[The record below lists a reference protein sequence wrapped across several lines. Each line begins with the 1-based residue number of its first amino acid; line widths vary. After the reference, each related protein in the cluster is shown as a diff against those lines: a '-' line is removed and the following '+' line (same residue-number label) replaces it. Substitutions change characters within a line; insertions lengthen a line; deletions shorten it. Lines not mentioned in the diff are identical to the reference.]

1 MSERLPNKYLP
12 DFISKKID
20 MLEAANMFKKA
31 IDKIAIEQG
40 MDPEWETLIKTYDK
54 FVEQG
59 NDKSIV
65 VGWEAGPHDW
75 GVAYSLG
82 SNPKSYTMDNNIQDW
97 YLECH
102 YGFDVIFTPKDFD
115 NAKSYHSVVIE
126 NKNKEVPFKNYIVKE
141 NTISV

>member
-1 MSERLPNKYLP
+1 MYDILPNKHLP
-12 DFISKKID
+12 DFVSKKID

-54 FVEQG
+54 FVERG

-65 VGWEAGPHDW
+65 VSWEAGPFDW

-115 NAKSYHSVVIE
+115 NAKSYHSVAIE
-126 NKNKEVPFKNYIVKE
+126 NKNKEIPFKNYIVKE

>member
-54 FVEQG
+54 FVERG

-65 VGWEAGPHDW
+65 VSWEAGPFDW
-75 GVAYSLG
+75 GVSYSLG
-82 SNPKSYTMDNNIQDW
+82 SNPNSYDPTKNPNDW

-102 YGFDVIFTPKDFD
+102 YGFDVIFTPHSFD

-126 NKNKEVPFKNYIVKE
+126 NKNKEVPFNKYIVKE

>member
-12 DFISKKID
+12 DFVSKKID

-54 FVEQG
+54 FVEDG

-65 VGWEAGPHDW
+65 VSWEAGPFDW
-75 GVAYSLG
+75 GVSYSLG
-82 SNPKSYTMDNNIQDW
+82 SNPNSYDPSNNPNDW

-102 YGFDVIFTPKDFD
+102 YGFDVIFTPVSFD
-115 NAKSYHSVVIE
+115 NAKSYHSEVIE
-126 NKNKEVPFKNYIVKE
+126 NKNKEIPFNNYIVKE